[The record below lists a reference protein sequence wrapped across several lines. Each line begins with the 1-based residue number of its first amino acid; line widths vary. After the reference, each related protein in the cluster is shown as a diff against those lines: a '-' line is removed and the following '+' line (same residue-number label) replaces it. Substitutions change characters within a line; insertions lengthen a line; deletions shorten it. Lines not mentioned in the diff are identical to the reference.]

1 MHLPNKEQYGLPMGL
16 SSPSNSRERRQEFEK
31 DKEKG
36 TYKVGL
42 WLEKTLQGETW
53 NPEAIKS
60 ISFILGFIRD
70 FI

>member
-1 MHLPNKEQYGLPMGL
+1 MALSQLPQGKKIWASMHLPNKEQYGLPMGL

-42 WLEKTLQGETW
+42 WLEKTLQGET
-53 NPEAIKS
+53 
-60 ISFILGFIRD
+60 
-70 FI
+70 